1 MSYTYE
7 TTNPKIV
14 NIVAKNELIIIIVD
28 NLDAKFSAKYVGIV
42 KSAITKINPTAFIA
56 ATTHK
61 AENVVKSI
69 EIYDVQGRVIQVNKT
84 DSKEVVLDVSTYNSG
99 IYFVKVSTDFG
110 SHIEKIVKD

>member
-1 MSYTYE
+1 M
-7 TTNPKIV
+7 
-14 NIVAKNELIIIIVD
+14 
-28 NLDAKFSAKYVGIV
+28 
-42 KSAITKINPTAFIA
+42 
-56 ATTHK
+56 
-61 AENVVKSI
+61 KSI